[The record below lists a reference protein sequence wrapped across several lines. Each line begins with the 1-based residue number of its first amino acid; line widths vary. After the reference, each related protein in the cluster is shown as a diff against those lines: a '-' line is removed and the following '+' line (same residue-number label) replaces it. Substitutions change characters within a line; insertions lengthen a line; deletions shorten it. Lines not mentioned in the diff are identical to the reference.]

1 MLDLVMCHVSL
12 FGNLLAMV
20 VPALRLLEDPDL
32 RIRETVPEV
41 VGFQLNIRD
50 CPAEP
55 ARPED
60 GMLKGLAVLVA

>member
-1 MLDLVMCHVSL
+1 MS
-12 FGNLLAMV
+12 NLLAMV

-32 RIRETVPEV
+32 RMRETVPEV
-41 VGFQLNIRD
+41 VGFQVNIKG

-55 ARPED
+55 AIPEV